1 MCSSCKRES
10 IGGARPAGGKN
21 SVGGADKVQPR
32 FRIVPTLTRI
42 AVTVKTAL
50 GGGKT
55 VCLGEGLILSRRFPV
70 QALDAQLHARPCPFI
85 SLAADKLFEL
95 RQHPDIIAMSEYLR
109 RL

>member
-21 SVGGADKVQPR
+21 SVGGDDKVQPR

-50 GGGKT
+50 GGGEYGG
-55 VCLGEGLILSRRFPV
+55 LGEGLVLPRRFPLET
-70 QALDAQLHARPCPFI
+70 LDAQLHARPRP
-85 SLAADKLFEL
+85 LVPLLADKLLKL
-95 RQHPDIIAMSEYLR
+95 RQHPDVIAVR
-109 RL
+109 